1 MKISDF
7 KNKKVTVMGLG
18 LVGGGVGV
26 VKFLVKVGAKVLI
39 TDLKTKKQLESSLKK
54 IRRLPVKL
62 VLGKHRPQDFINTD
76 LVIRNPGVPDDS
88 SYLKI
93 AEKNGVPIDN
103 DVGIFFELCP
113 ASIIGVTGTKG
124 KSTVVTL
131 IHQFLKSKY
140 PDVILAGN
148 IGTSPLESLKRINK
162 GSKKVVLELS
172 SWQLE
177 GLKNHKMSPQ
187 VALITNIYPEHL
199 NRYKSLSAY
208 INAKKI
214 IFLFQKR
221 GDHLFLNYDDKIVR
235 RFSKKANSKV
245 YFFSEKKIPKDLKKI
260 IEGLKIRGE
269 HNISNVLAAISVAN
283 LYKVPFKNIRRVLGK
298 FRWLPGR
305 EEFIAEIKG
314 VKYFNDTTAT
324 MPDAAIFAIKTLSR
338 EFPRA
343 KIILIAGG
351 QDKNLDYKK
360 LTKEIKK
367 NVRYLILFSG
377 NASAKIKK
385 GIRSLKISKKTFS
398 IFPNINSMERAVKL
412 ASQLANRRDIV
423 LLSPAAASFNLFKN
437 EFDRGEQF
445 NKFVKKLKRD

>member
-18 LVGGGVGV
+18 IVGGGVGV
-26 VKFLVKVGAKVLI
+26 VKFLVKAGAKVLI

-54 IRRLPVKL
+54 IRGLPVKL

-76 LVIRNPGVPDDS
+76 LIIRNPGVPDNS
-88 SYLKI
+88 PYLKI

-113 ASIIGVTGTKG
+113 APIVGVTGTKG

-148 IGTSPLESLKRINK
+148 IGTSPLESLGKIK
-162 GSKKVVLELS
+162 SSSKVVLELS

-177 GLKNHKMSPQ
+177 GLKNHKLSPQ

-199 NRYKSLSAY
+199 NRYKNLRAY

-214 IFLFQKR
+214 ISLFQKR
-221 GDHLFLNYDDKIVR
+221 GGHLFLNYDDKIVR
-235 RFSKKANSKV
+235 KFSKKANSKV
-245 YFFSEKKIPKDLKKI
+245 YFFSRKKIPKYFKKN
-260 IEGLKIRGE
+260 IEGLKIQGE

-283 LYKVPFKNIRRVLGK
+283 LYKVPFKNIRKVFER
-298 FRWLPGR
+298 FRGLPGR

-324 MPDAAIFAIKTLSR
+324 MPDAAIFAIKTLSER
-338 EFPRA
+338 FPRA
-343 KIILIAGG
+343 KITLIAGG
-351 QDKNLDYKK
+351 QDKNLNYNK
-360 LTKEIKK
+360 LAKEIKK
-367 NVRYLILFSG
+367 NVNHLILFSG
-377 NASAKIKK
+377 NASAKIKE
-385 GIRSLKISKKTFS
+385 GIGGLKISRKMFS
-398 IFPNINSMERAVKL
+398 IFPNINSMKRAVKL
-412 ASQLANRRDIV
+412 ASQLAGRGDII

-445 NKFVKKLKRD
+445 NKFVKKLKRN

>member
-1 MKISDF
+1 
-7 KNKKVTVMGLG
+7 MGLG
-18 LVGGGVGV
+18 IVGGGVGV
-26 VKFLVKVGAKVLI
+26 VKFLVKAGAKVLV
-39 TDLKTKKQLESSLKK
+39 TDLKTKKQLESSFKK
-54 IRRLPVKL
+54 IRQLPVKL
-62 VLGKHRPQDFINTD
+62 VLGKHRPQDFKNTD
-76 LVIRNPGVPDDS
+76 LIIRNPGVSDNS
-88 SYLKI
+88 LYLKI

-113 ASIIGVTGTKG
+113 APIVGVTGTKG

-148 IGTSPLESLKRINK
+148 IGTSPLESLKKINK
-162 GSKKVVLELS
+162 GSKVVLELS

-199 NRYKSLSAY
+199 NRYKSLRAY

-214 IFLFQKR
+214 IFLFQKP
-221 GDHLFLNYDDKIVR
+221 GDNLFLNYDDKIVR
-235 RFSKKANSKV
+235 EFSKKANSKV
-245 YFFSEKKIPKDLKKI
+245 YFFSEKKIPKYFKKNIEDLKIK
-260 IEGLKIRGE
+260 GE

-314 VKYFNDTTAT
+314 VKYFNDTAAT

-351 QDKNLDYKK
+351 QDKNLNYKK
-360 LTKEIKK
+360 FAKEIKK

-385 GIRSLKISKKTFS
+385 GIGSLKISKKTFS

-412 ASQLANRRDIV
+412 TSQLSGRGDIV
-423 LLSPAAASFNLFKN
+423 LLSPAAASFNLFTN

-445 NKFVKKLKRD
+445 NKFVKKLKRN